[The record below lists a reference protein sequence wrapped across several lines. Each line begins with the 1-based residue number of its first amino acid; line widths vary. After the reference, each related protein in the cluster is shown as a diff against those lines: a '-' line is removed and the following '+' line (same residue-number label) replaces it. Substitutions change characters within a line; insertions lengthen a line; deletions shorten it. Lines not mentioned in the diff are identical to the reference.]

1 MIPVFCPQSVV
12 DQTIVHLQA
21 AGTAGKECLVLWLA
35 RRLDDRL
42 DVVAAHRPEQ
52 QAWRDRFIVDAA
64 EMASLMA
71 LLRRDRLMIAA
82 QVHSHPKEAF
92 HSFADD
98 EGAFI
103 RHQGALSFVIP
114 YFARDSS
121 LSTFLAE
128 AALYELQ
135 EGNRWMLVPR
145 EGVRARCQIRP

>member
-12 DQTIVHLQA
+12 DETIVHLRV
-21 AGTAGKECLVLWLA
+21 AGAVERECLVLWLA
-35 RRLDDRL
+35 RRSDDRMN
-42 DVVAAHRPEQ
+42 VVMAHRPDQ
-52 QAWRDRFIVDAA
+52 RAWRDRFIVDAA
-64 EMASLMA
+64 EMASLKA
-71 LLRRDRLMIAA
+71 LLRNDRLMIAA

-121 LSTFLAE
+121 VATFLEE
-128 AALYELQ
+128 AALFELRQ
-135 EGNRWMLVPR
+135 GNRWVLVPS
-145 EGVRARCQIRP
+145 EGVKVRCQVHP

>member
-12 DQTIVHLQA
+12 KQTIVHLQA
-21 AGTAGKECLVLWLA
+21 AGAVGHECLVLWLA

-42 DVVAAHRPEQ
+42 EVVTAHRPEQ
-52 QAWRDRFIVDAA
+52 RAWRDRFIVDAA
-64 EMASLMA
+64 EMASLKA
-71 LLRRDRLMIAA
+71 LLRKDRLMIAA

-103 RHQGALSFVIP
+103 RHLGALSFVIP

-121 LSTFLAE
+121 VSTFLEE
-128 AALYELQ
+128 AALHELR
-135 EGNRWMLVPR
+135 EGNRWSLVPF